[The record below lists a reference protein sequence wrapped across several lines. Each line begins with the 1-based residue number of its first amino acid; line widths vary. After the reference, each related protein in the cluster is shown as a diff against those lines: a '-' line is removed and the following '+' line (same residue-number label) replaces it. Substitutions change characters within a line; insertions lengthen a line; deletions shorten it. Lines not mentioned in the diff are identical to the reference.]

1 MKAAIIDLMVK
12 IDKMKSTTEIKGALA
27 KIVIEHDD
35 WRSPSERRL
44 DAHEKDNDIKI
55 DVKGKVCCMPSVCAS
70 NCKDCDVDV
79 NTTVELGETPHSCI
93 IM

>member
-12 IDKMKSTTEIKGALA
+12 IDKMKSTTEIKEALG
-27 KIVIEHDD
+27 KIVIEHDN
-35 WRSPSERRL
+35 
-44 DAHEKDNDIKI
+44 AHEKDNDIKK

>member
-12 IDKMKSTTEIKGALA
+12 IDKMKSTTEIKEALGRI
-27 KIVIEHDD
+27 IVEHDD
-35 WRSPSERRL
+35 IH
-44 DAHEKDNDIKI
+44 DTDKDNDIKI

>member
-12 IDKMKSTTEIKGALA
+12 IDKMKSTTEIKEALG

-35 WRSPSERRL
+35 IH
-44 DAHEKDNDIKI
+44 DKDNDIKI

>member
-35 WRSPSERRL
+35 KS
-44 DAHEKDNDIKI
+44 DKDNDIKI
-55 DVKGKVCCMPSVCAS
+55 DVNGKVCCMPSVCAS

>member
-12 IDKMKSTTEIKGALA
+12 IDKMKSTTEIKEALG

-35 WRSPSERRL
+35 LP
-44 DAHEKDNDIKI
+44 DKDNDIQI
-55 DVKGKVCCMPSVCAS
+55 DVKSKVCCMPSVCAS

-79 NTTVELGETPHSCI
+79 NTTLDLGEGSNSCI

>member
-12 IDKMKSTTEIKGALA
+12 IDKMKSTTEIKEALG
-27 KIVIEHDD
+27 KMVIEHDD
-35 WRSPSERRL
+35 LS
-44 DAHEKDNDIKI
+44 DKDSDIKI
-55 DVKGKVCCMPSVCAS
+55 DVKDKVCCMPSVCAS

-79 NTTVELGETPHSCI
+79 NTTLDSGEGSKSCI

>member
-1 MKAAIIDLMVK
+1 MKAAIIDVMVK
-12 IDKMKSTTEIKGALA
+12 IDKIKSTTEIKEALA
-27 KIVIEHDD
+27 KIVIEHD
-35 WRSPSERRL
+35 

-70 NCKDCDVDV
+70 SCKDCDVDV
-79 NTTVELGETPHSCI
+79 NSTLDLGEGSKSCI

>member
-12 IDKMKSTTEIKGALA
+12 IDYMKSTTEIKEALG

-35 WRSPSERRL
+35 IHDE
-44 DAHEKDNDIKI
+44 DKDNDIKI
-55 DVKGKVCCMPSVCAS
+55 DVNGKVCMPSVCAS
-70 NCKDCDVDV
+70 NCKDCDVDA
-79 NTTVELGETPHSCI
+79 NTTLDLGEGSKSCI